1 MVGVMRLRRR
11 RYGTIVKHAKHYRS
25 RLNRV
30 PRETLRGVVRGNVGR
45 FRNFVP
51 SSAKRTLG
59 RRIERLI
66 AVYETRFG
74 HDAFAQDIKNKV
86 VIPMPRSNW
95 LPGGFAHWRSRINQ
109 S

>member
-1 MVGVMRLRRR
+1 M
-11 RYGTIVKHAKHYRS
+11 
-25 RLNRV
+25 RV
-30 PRETLRGVVRGNVGR
+30 PRETLRGVVRGSVAR

-74 HDAFAQDIKNKV
+74 NDAFAQDIMKKV
-86 VIPMPRSNW
+86 ATPMPRFNW
-95 LPGGFAHWRSRINQ
+95 LSGGFAYWRSRITGG
-109 S
+109 SR